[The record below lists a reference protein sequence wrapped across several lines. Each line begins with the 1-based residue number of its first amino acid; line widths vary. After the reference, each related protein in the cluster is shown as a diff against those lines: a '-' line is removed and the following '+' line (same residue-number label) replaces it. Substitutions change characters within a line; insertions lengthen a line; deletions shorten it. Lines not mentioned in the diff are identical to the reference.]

1 MRKKKHFSKAAVKN
15 NRRTD
20 SYAVLKSTVIN
31 LVFAFMA
38 AALLIFGNESGYLQT
53 VIALLILAAAI
64 LLLLFAV
71 SQVIRSDKNEAESDY
86 TLRVYKALLK
96 HLSASE
102 NCGVFVCDKL
112 DRCVYNIKNGKEPY
126 EGEKCRN
133 FAEYISQARNVEADS
148 ERRLRNAF
156 ALVGRDES
164 LKLDITEKE
173 GVFEYT
179 LTCVRYGSGD
189 RYAVVCTCTKKKPV
203 STDTENE
210 RFTDK
215 EQVLAG
221 KNTSCIEVFLEKN
234 NWRFIWNSEKEF
246 EKLGFG
252 TELQMNYDKQLKNMI
267 APVVTAGDRAK
278 FLKELDRL
286 ALLEKFRNGI
296 GEAAVVYR
304 ISTPEREK
312 ARVLDV
318 RMYRDKIS
326 DEVKAQ
332 FYVRSFD
339 ADSK

>member
-1 MRKKKHFSKAAVKN
+1 MRRRYRPYRNSKTRHRAQNFSALKSAAV
-15 NRRTD
+15 
-20 SYAVLKSTVIN
+20 N
-31 LVFAFMA
+31 LIFAFAA
-38 AALLIFGNESGYLQT
+38 AALLLFGTKNGHLQT
-53 VIALLILAAAI
+53 AFALLIIAAGI
-64 LLLLFAV
+64 LFLLFAV
-71 SQVIRSDKNEAESDY
+71 IKVVRDKREETDCDFSFK
-86 TLRVYKALLK
+86 VYKTLLK
-96 HLSASE
+96 HFAE
-102 NCGVFVCDKL
+102 GEKCGVYVCDKL

-133 FAEYISQARNVEADS
+133 FAEYISQARSVEADS
-148 ERRLRNAF
+148 VRRLKNAF

-173 GVFEYT
+173 GIFEYT

-203 STDTENE
+203 LTDTENE
-210 RFTDK
+210 SVTDK

-234 NWRFIWNSEKEF
+234 NWRFIWNSEGEF

-267 APVVTAGDRAK
+267 APIVTSKDRAR

-286 ALLEKFRNGI
+286 ALLEKFRNGT